1 LKARELKSR
10 SAVTEPYQRL
20 DFSQIAARRSQVYG
34 LQRETFNGL
43 PSTES
48 LLRLASSPLLDAA
61 ATGSPVGE
69 QAVASLR
76 AVIGESGD
84 CSSIVKD
91 IAVERT
97 RLLRGIRP
105 GQGLPPAC
113 ECVYRPSHEIG
124 ECNVHGAG
132 ALLLQ
137 KYNSA
142 GFVADGS
149 VPPDFLGSELG
160 FMEFLVSRE
169 AQAWQQDDGRSVL
182 ALAEAQLAFLDN
194 HIGRWIGPLQEAVRS
209 EVSSGFWAAMLV
221 LTETHLQMEREYLQ
235 QLLDP
240 GAGDREDSDSGTTSI
255 MGAEIHAKCL

>member
-1 LKARELKSR
+1 MKDWELKSHIP
-10 SAVTEPYQRL
+10 VTEPCQRL
-20 DFSQIAARRSQVYG
+20 DFSQIASRRSQVYG
-34 LQRETFNGL
+34 LLRETFNGL
-43 PSTES
+43 PSTEG

-76 AVIGESGD
+76 AVVGDSRD

-113 ECVYRPSHEIG
+113 EYVYRPSHEIS
-124 ECNVHGAG
+124 ESNVDGSG

-149 VPPDFLGSELG
+149 VPPDFLGNELG
-160 FMEFLVSRE
+160 FLEFLASLE

-182 ALAEAQLAFLDN
+182 ALAEAQLAFLDD

-209 EVSSGFWAAMLV
+209 EASSGFWAAMLA

-255 MGAEIHAKCL
+255 MGAEIHA